1 MEDNS
6 NSKEIFR
13 NNIHDYQILGSSQE
27 QDYDDLIFLAASI
40 CNVETACLGI
50 LDNHQIWFKSKTG
63 FKIEKIDLDN
73 SFSGATLKSEEE
85 IIFINYSDNPELF
98 QKASG
103 HYKNNFRFY
112 CGVSIVNT
120 RGHKLGVLEVL
131 DLEERKLEDFQ
142 IKSLKILASQIMKLL
157 EFRKQN
163 NKFLQIQNKLKQKYQ
178 ELEKFASL
186 VSHDIKSPLANI
198 ISLTELLREEN
209 QDKLDDET
217 IQYLNYLVESSYSLR
232 NYVDGI
238 LNFYRSEHILDKA
251 NENVDLHQMLK
262 EIANL
267 YEVSDD
273 VNIEFP
279 AKATLKNINKAALY
293 QILLNLVSNSLKYNN
308 KKVREVEIN
317 FNKSEYFYHFE
328 VIDNGEGFPIENSER
343 IFELFNTLDVNDRNG
358 NPGSG
363 IGLAT
368 VKKLV
373 TSLGGE
379 IKVDSEPGK
388 GSKFSFSIA
397 RH

>member
-6 NSKEIFR
+6 NSKENFR
-13 NNIHDYQILGSSQE
+13 NNINDYQILGSSQE
-27 QDYDDLIFLAASI
+27 KDYDDLIYLAATI
-40 CNVETACLGI
+40 CEVETACLGI
-50 LDNHQIWFKSKTG
+50 LNNKHIWFKSKTG
-63 FKIEKIDLDN
+63 LKIEDIDLEN
-73 SFSGATLKSEEE
+73 SFSGLTLKSEDEL
-85 IIFINYSDNPELF
+85 ISINYSEDPELF
-98 QKASG
+98 KKASC
-103 HYKNNFRFY
+103 HYQNNYKFY
-112 CGVSIVNT
+112 CGVSVTNSS
-120 RGHKLGVLEVL
+120 GYKLGVLEIL
-131 DLEERKLEDFQ
+131 DLEEKELKDFQ
-142 IKSLKILASQIMKLL
+142 KKSLKVLAGQIMKLL

-163 NKFLQIQNKLKQKYQ
+163 NKFLQVQNKLKQKYQ

-209 QDKLDDET
+209 KDKLDEET
-217 IQYLNYLVESSYSLR
+217 VQYLNYLVESSYSLR

-238 LNFYRSEHILDKA
+238 LNFYRSEHILEKA
-251 NENVDLHQMLK
+251 NENVDLHLMLK

-267 YEVSDD
+267 YDVTED
-273 VNIEFP
+273 VNIKFP
-279 AKATLKNINKAALY
+279 EEAVLKNINKAALY
-293 QILLNLVSNSLKYNN
+293 QILLNLISNSLKYNN
-308 KKVREVEIN
+308 KKLREVEII
-317 FNKSEYFYHFE
+317 FNESDYFYYFE
-328 VIDNGEGFPIENSER
+328 VIDNGEGFPIESSDK
-343 IFELFNTLDVNDRNG
+343 IFELFNTLDTNDRNG

-379 IKVDSEPGK
+379 IKVESEPAI